1 MGTIL
6 HIQATATPERSYSL
20 RAANAF
26 LESYR
31 ESHPEDTVQ
40 TIDLGMDALP
50 DFLGLAA
57 QGKYGILHGQQHTQ
71 EEADAWKAIEAEIER
86 FKSADKVVIS
96 SPMWNFGIPYRLKQ
110 YFDIIVQPGYT
121 FSFSPE
127 TGYSGLVTGKPA
139 MLVLARGG
147 EYKPGTDAAAFD
159 FQRPYLEG
167 ILGYIGFTNIGVIVV
182 EPTLQG
188 GEEVARK
195 KLDDAIAEAREKA
208 KTF

>member
-1 MGTIL
+1 MGTVL
-6 HIQATATPERSYSL
+6 HIQATATPELSYSL
-20 RAANAF
+20 RAAKAF

-31 ESHPEDTVQ
+31 EAHPDDTVQ
-40 TIDLGMDALP
+40 TIDLGADALP

-57 QGKYGILHGQQHTQ
+57 QGKYRILHGQQHTQ
-71 EEADAWKAIEAEIER
+71 EEADAWKAVEAEIQR
-86 FKSADKVVIS
+86 FKNADKVVIS
-96 SPMWNFGIPYRLKQ
+96 SPMWNFSIPYRLKQ
-110 YFDIIVQPGYT
+110 YLDIIVQPGYT

-139 MLVLARGG
+139 MLFLARGG
-147 EYKPGTDAAAFD
+147 EYKPGSAAAAFD
-159 FQRPYLEG
+159 FQRPYLQG

-188 GEEVARK
+188 GEEVAERK
-195 KLDDAIAEAREKA
+195 LADAMAEAREKA